1 MAMGMHRW
9 FKQAWLGLTARGTV
23 DYWDRRY
30 RTGLDSGDGSRGALA
45 EFKAGVLNAHVSDES
60 ISSVIE
66 LGCGDGQQLALARYP
81 SYLGL
86 DVSPRAV
93 DLCLR
98 RFGKDESKSFAVYD
112 PSRTVRLQRHLQAD
126 LTLSLDVI
134 YHLLEDS
141 TYSAY
146 LELLFGLSRRWT
158 IIYSSDREASG
169 SAPHVRHHRF
179 TTDVSSRF
187 PEFELVRKV
196 ANPYPDRSF
205 ADFYVYR
212 RRAD

>member
-1 MAMGMHRW
+1 MMAMGMHRW

-45 EFKAGVLNAHVSDES
+45 EFKAGVLIAHVSDES

-66 LGCGDGQQLALARYP
+66 LGCGDGQQLALARNP

-98 RFGKDESKSFAVYD
+98 RFGKNAE
-112 PSRTVRLQRHLQAD
+112 R
-126 LTLSLDVI
+126 
-134 YHLLEDS
+134 
-141 TYSAY
+141 
-146 LELLFGLSRRWT
+146 
-158 IIYSSDREASG
+158 
-169 SAPHVRHHRF
+169 
-179 TTDVSSRF
+179 
-187 PEFELVRKV
+187 
-196 ANPYPDRSF
+196 
-205 ADFYVYR
+205 
-212 RRAD
+212 